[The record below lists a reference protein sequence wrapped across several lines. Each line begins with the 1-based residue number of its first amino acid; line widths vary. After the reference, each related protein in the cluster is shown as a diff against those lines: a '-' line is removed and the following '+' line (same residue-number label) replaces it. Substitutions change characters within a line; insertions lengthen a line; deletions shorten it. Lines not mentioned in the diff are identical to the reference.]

1 MAKGWPLSFGYTT
14 LAKRTCK
21 ALSFQS
27 TFDTLL
33 LASNFPSFFVVIFK
47 VLTFGGMLNG
57 GMLNEYFSFLYFF
70 LLFSFPNTG
79 TSLSILWS
87 WSQRKTTIK
96 SRSSMS
102 ITTPPPSSQYGFW
115 MCGTFAWWGRE
126 IPPAFKNMPEP
137 QQWYG
142 NWAGGAT
149 RQRCVAPPASS
160 LCSRL
165 FVVFFGVYFTLL
177 ICPSFALFLH

>member
-57 GMLNEYFSFLYFF
+57 GTLNGGMLNGGTLNGGMLNGGMLNEYFSFLYFF
-70 LLFSFPNTG
+70 LLSFPNTG
-79 TSLSILWS
+79 TSLSIL
-87 WSQRKTTIK
+87 
-96 SRSSMS
+96 
-102 ITTPPPSSQYGFW
+102 
-115 MCGTFAWWGRE
+115 
-126 IPPAFKNMPEP
+126 
-137 QQWYG
+137 
-142 NWAGGAT
+142 
-149 RQRCVAPPASS
+149 
-160 LCSRL
+160 
-165 FVVFFGVYFTLL
+165 
-177 ICPSFALFLH
+177 